1 MDYQSRSNSA
11 IHYVFVSELFSVV
24 FPLTFPGCTSIN
36 NFDMNNASNK
46 VRLDS
51 TNLLLYKNQLLLFGI
66 PLQFTALINICPFDI
81 LEGKNN
87 QDSWKRTAISIIK
100 RRDRHISV
108 RIHLLN
114 ITKGHSKAR
123 IIGLTCTPDRFLA
136 GNVQSDPISS
146 IISSPIS

>member
-1 MDYQSRSNSA
+1 M
-11 IHYVFVSELFSVV
+11 V

-51 TNLLLYKNQLLLFGI
+51 TNLLLYKNQLLLFWHSI
-66 PLQFTALINICPFDI
+66 PVYCLINICSFDI
-81 LEGKNN
+81 LEGKK
-87 QDSWKRTAISIIK
+87 QPRQLKRTVISIIK
-100 RRDRHISV
+100 RRDTHISV